1 MKGTKGLVFSGL
13 LALSSLQGSSVF
25 ASSIDLGKQDLEH
38 IAAEVI
44 EAEKSI
50 KPVMQSQMPVQQNL
64 QKAVVNN
71 NDVIFVTISQ
81 KELTRFVFE
90 GDKIKHIYAISGEL
104 AYDMVDKNLY
114 LKPNIVKPINFFV
127 TTEKGKTYQVLAEPR
142 DIPAT
147 QVMVIG
153 VDSHSNQKIGKDYTT
168 SKSQSFKV
176 STYVME
182 GDKGLVKDSMSSD
195 AVLMKEIRKVILAIK
210 SDDRT
215 LGFQIKKINK
225 KIKSEKGTKSKK
237 EMVASRLEFRWSN
250 DAIIAEKYH
259 LANVTNESINLNK
272 ANYLSED
279 IIGVYL
285 DKPSLSP
292 SESTLL
298 ILLKSAR

>member
-13 LALSSLQGSSVF
+13 LALSLLQRGSVF
-25 ASSIDLGKQDLEH
+25 ARSIDLGKQDSEH
-38 IAAEVI
+38 IAAEGI

-90 GDKIKHIYAISGEL
+90 RDKIKHIYAISGEFS
-104 AYDMVDKNLY
+104 YDMVNENLY
-114 LKPNIVKPINFFV
+114 IKPNLVKPINFFV
-127 TTEKGKTYQVLAEPR
+127 TTEKGKTYQILAEPR

-153 VDSHSNQKIGKDYTT
+153 MGSNANQKIGKDHTT

-176 STYVME
+176 STYARE
-182 GDKGLVKDSMSSD
+182 GENGLVKDSTSSD

-225 KIKSEKGTKSKK
+225 KIKSEKGTKSRKG
-237 EMVASRLEFRWSN
+237 MVASLLESCWSN
-250 DAIIAEKYH
+250 EDIIAEKYH
-259 LANVTNESINLNK
+259 LANVTNENITLNK

-279 IIGVYL
+279 IVGVYL